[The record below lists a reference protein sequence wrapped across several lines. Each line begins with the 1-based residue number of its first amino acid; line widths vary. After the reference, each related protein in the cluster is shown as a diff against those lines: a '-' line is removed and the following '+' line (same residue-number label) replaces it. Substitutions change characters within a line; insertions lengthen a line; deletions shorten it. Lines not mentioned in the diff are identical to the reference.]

1 MAYTRN
7 ATPRT
12 YYGYSD
18 DPKPKL
24 GRQADG
30 TTVTASELPMGSLAV
45 ELDTGVEFIFD
56 GREWVILPRPPR
68 DDVTGK
74 LDELTLAVNQL
85 IMLHQ
90 ELLLTLQ

>member
-7 ATPRT
+7 AAPRT

-30 TTVTASELPMGSLAV
+30 TTVTASELPVGSLAV
-45 ELDTGVEFIFD
+45 ELDTGVEFTFD
-56 GREWVILPRPPR
+56 GREWIILPRPPR
-68 DDVTGK
+68 DDVTKK
-74 LDELTLAVNQL
+74 LDELITAMNTLA
-85 IMLHQ
+85 
-90 ELLLTLQ
+90 ELGRQILLTMH